1 MKVLNKFLKNGTG
14 NYVEGVVNG
23 RTGSGPVRSTS
34 CETPHDT
41 FKIASWNIGTMRGRS
56 SEIVE
61 TITRRNIDLCC
72 MQEVRWRGASARHII
87 GKDSRYKF
95 FWVGNNQ
102 GTSGVGVL
110 LAEKWVD
117 KVYDIKRVSDRIM
130 LIKLL
135 VGEVVLTV
143 LSVYAPQTGLEES
156 TKDAFYD
163 SLQTVISELPDK
175 EIVIPCGDWNG
186 HVGREAAGYE
196 GVHGGSG
203 YGERNADGDRVLEFA
218 VANDFVIGNTFFVKR
233 DSHLITYQSG
243 NAKTQIDFILLRKR
257 NLKMAKDIKVIPSE
271 ECVPQHKL
279 LICELRLKT
288 SKPHPKPFS
297 PKLRYWRLK
306 EPTVQEE
313 YEQVFKS
320 KVNAFNNVEA
330 STEEIW
336 NQLKTALLDTT
347 NETCGKTKKRHH
359 KRETWWWNNEVNS
372 AIAEKRRC
380 WKAWKQGGGEEQY
393 LQAKRNAKQTVYTAK
408 KTAEEKK
415 FSDLKPGMDDIFKIA
430 KQLRKDNQDV
440 VGDKCVKDDSGNL
453 SFDNEA
459 KKVAWK
465 QHYER
470 LLNEEFSWNSEDLTA
485 DPVVGPP
492 IHIDVE
498 MVVKAITK
506 MKTGKAAGPS
516 GIVAEML
523 KASGD
528 TGARLVADLAND
540 MVRNGVIP
548 SDWEDSFI
556 INIYKGKGDALE
568 RGNYRGLKLLDHVMK
583 GMERVIEKIIRE
595 RISIDDMQFGFM
607 PGRGT
612 TDAIFILRQLQE
624 KHLAKNKKLYFAFVD
639 LEKAF
644 DRVPR
649 KVIWCAMRKLGIEE
663 WIVRFVQAMYN
674 NTRSRVRVNNTYS
687 DEFGVK
693 VGVHQGSVLSPLLF
707 VIVLEALSCE
717 FRTGTP
723 WELLYADDLVISAE
737 TEEGLKMKLN
747 KWKTEMEAK
756 GLRVNMGKT
765 KIMVSGVNLQKLKDS
780 GEYPCSVCRKGAGSN
795 SIYCAGCS
803 HWVHKKCSGVN
814 GSLKSNPDYR
824 CSRCK
829 GTARPIDGRPHNEWL
844 LMQDKKVD
852 VVDSFCHLGDTIG
865 AGGGC
870 DLSVITRIRSAWGK
884 FRELLPILTSHALSY
899 ITRGQIYSTYIRTV
913 LLYASECWAPNVN
926 DLLKLQRNDRAMI
939 RWTCNVRL
947 KDHISSDSLLRKLGI
962 NNIQT
967 LLRYNR
973 LRWFGH
979 VVRNDGCIN
988 SITEFEVVG
997 QRGRGRPK
1005 KTWKDTINNDLRH
1018 WKLSRADPANRMEW
1032 RKKLRTNIG
1041 AVRPTLSGTDTLNE

>member
-14 NYVEGVVNG
+14 NYVEGVING

-41 FKIASWNIGTMRGRS
+41 FKIAYWNIGTMRGRS

-72 MQEVRWRGASARHII
+72 VQEVRWRGASARHII

-163 SLQTVISELPDK
+163 SLQTVISELPDN

-279 LICELRLKT
+279 LICE
-288 SKPHPKPFS
+288 
-297 PKLRYWRLK
+297 
-306 EPTVQEE
+306 
-313 YEQVFKS
+313 
-320 KVNAFNNVEA
+320 
-330 STEEIW
+330 
-336 NQLKTALLDTT
+336 
-347 NETCGKTKKRHH
+347 
-359 KRETWWWNNEVNS
+359 TWWWNDEVNL

-380 WKAWKQGGGEEQY
+380 WKAWKQGGGKEQY
-393 LQAKRNAKQTVYTAK
+393 LQAKRNAKRTVYTAK

-470 LLNEEFSWNSEDLTA
+470 LLNEEFSWNPEDLTA

-498 MVVKAITK
+498 MVVKAITE

-649 KVIWCAMRKLGIEE
+649 KVIWWAMRKLGIEE

-707 VIVLEALSCE
+707 VIVL
-717 FRTGTP
+717 
-723 WELLYADDLVISAE
+723 
-737 TEEGLKMKLN
+737 
-747 KWKTEMEAK
+747 
-756 GLRVNMGKT
+756 
-765 KIMVSGVNLQKLKDS
+765 
-780 GEYPCSVCRKGAGSN
+780 
-795 SIYCAGCS
+795 
-803 HWVHKKCSGVN
+803 
-814 GSLKSNPDYR
+814 
-824 CSRCK
+824 
-829 GTARPIDGRPHNEWL
+829 
-844 LMQDKKVD
+844 
-852 VVDSFCHLGDTIG
+852 
-865 AGGGC
+865 
-870 DLSVITRIRSAWGK
+870 
-884 FRELLPILTSHALSY
+884 
-899 ITRGQIYSTYIRTV
+899 
-913 LLYASECWAPNVN
+913 
-926 DLLKLQRNDRAMI
+926 
-939 RWTCNVRL
+939 
-947 KDHISSDSLLRKLGI
+947 
-962 NNIQT
+962 
-967 LLRYNR
+967 
-973 LRWFGH
+973 
-979 VVRNDGCIN
+979 
-988 SITEFEVVG
+988 
-997 QRGRGRPK
+997 
-1005 KTWKDTINNDLRH
+1005 
-1018 WKLSRADPANRMEW
+1018 
-1032 RKKLRTNIG
+1032 
-1041 AVRPTLSGTDTLNE
+1041 